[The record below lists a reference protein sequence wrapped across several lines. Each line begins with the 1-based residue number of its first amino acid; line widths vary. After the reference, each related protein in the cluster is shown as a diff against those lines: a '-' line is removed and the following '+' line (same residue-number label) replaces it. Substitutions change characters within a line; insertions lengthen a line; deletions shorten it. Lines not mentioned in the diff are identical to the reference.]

1 VSAYI
6 IADVLVKDPVE
17 YENYKRQT
25 PSSIAR
31 YGGRFVVRGGRAESL
46 EGDWQPNRIVVLEFP
61 SLDQAKKWWACE
73 EYAPVKAIRLR
84 TASSRLIVVE
94 GVDSITS

>member
-25 PSSIAR
+25 PPSIAQF
-31 YGGRFVVRGGRAESL
+31 GGRFVVRGGHAEVL
-46 EGDWQPNRIVVLEFP
+46 EGDWQPNRVVVLEFP
-61 SLDQAKKWWACE
+61 SLAQAKKWWASE

-84 TASSRLIVVE
+84 AASCRLIVVE
-94 GVDSITS
+94 GVG